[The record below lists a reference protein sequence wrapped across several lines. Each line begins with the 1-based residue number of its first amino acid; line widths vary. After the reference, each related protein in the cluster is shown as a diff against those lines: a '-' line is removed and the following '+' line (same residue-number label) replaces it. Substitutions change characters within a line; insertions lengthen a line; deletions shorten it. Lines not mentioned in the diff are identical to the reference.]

1 MNFGAVWG
9 NLGFLLEAS
18 WLTVYLSFLSF
29 LVALAIG
36 VLIGTWRALG
46 APRGIE
52 WMMVTYIEI
61 FRGTPLL
68 VQLFFIYY
76 GLPQVGI
83 AMSAHH
89 AAILGLSLNFGAY
102 MSEIVR
108 SGMGAI
114 DYGQHEA
121 ARALG
126 MNAWVRLRYIIYPQ
140 ALRITLPPLTN
151 TYAAILKDSSLVSV
165 LSITELT
172 RAGQLIYVRTYEPFE
187 IYLTLAVFYFVMT
200 FSISRV
206 ARLLEIRLSGG
217 YAQKG

>member
-1 MNFGAVWG
+1 MNFSAVFD

-18 WLTVYLSFLSF
+18 WLTIYLSFISF
-29 LVALAIG
+29 LIALFLG
-36 VLIGTWRALG
+36 VVVGTLRSYKIHWLLNLFLSS
-46 APRGIE
+46 
-52 WMMVTYIEI
+52 YIEI

-68 VQLFFIYY
+68 IQLFFIYY

-83 AMSAHH
+83 SMSSHE

-108 SGMGAI
+108 AGIQGV
-114 DYGQHEA
+114 DKGQAEA
-121 ARALG
+121 AKSLG
-126 MNAWVRLRYIIYPQ
+126 MNNLQILVYIIYPQ
-140 ALRITLPPLTN
+140 ALKLSLPSLTN

-187 IYLTLAVFYFVMT
+187 IYLTLGIFYFVMT
-200 FSISRV
+200 YSVSLISKKIEK
-206 ARLLEIRLSGG
+206 RLN
-217 YAQKG
+217 YN